1 MKQNDSR
8 EKILKAA
15 YERFGYYG
23 FGKTTMV
30 EIAGDCGMSAANIYR
45 HFRGKNEIIAELAQ
59 EIFSSQEKKLA
70 KIVVSQFSSFSE
82 KMQVFFQEALVLT
95 YQYNTEQP
103 RMKEMV
109 DFICQ
114 ERFDLVRSHKE
125 NKREFIETI
134 LRQGCQAEEFSLDN
148 PEEMSTF
155 FKQATIMF
163 HSPLF
168 MNMCGLEELQYSCR
182 NIVQLLL
189 AAITVK

>member
-1 MKQNDSR
+1 MQNKNSR

-15 YERFGYYG
+15 YKRFGYYG

-45 HFRGKNEIIAELAQ
+45 HFRGKNEILAELAQ
-59 EIFSSQEKKLA
+59 RIISSQEKKLA
-70 KIVVSQFSSFSE
+70 RVVDSQFPSCSE
-82 KMQVFFQEALVLT
+82 KMQAFFQEALILT
-95 YQYNTEQP
+95 YQYNKEQP

-125 NKREFIETI
+125 NKRKFIETI
-134 LRQGCQAEEFSLDN
+134 LRQGCQAGEFSLDN
-148 PEEMSTF
+148 PEEMSIF

-168 MNMCGLEELQYSCR
+168 MNMRELEELQYSCR

-189 AAITVK
+189 SAITVK